1 MPFVG
6 IVNNLQLG
14 KTITASLT
22 KTTQTHKYTTDS
34 DTNRN
39 IETFNEPQTRT
50 ASVAVANSYKSVPLV
65 ISFVFLAC

>member
-14 KTITASLT
+14 KTITAFLAKS
-22 KTTQTHKYTTDS
+22 TQIHKYTTDL

-39 IETFNEPQTRT
+39 IETFNEPQTTT
-50 ASVAVANSYKSVPLV
+50 ASVAVVNSHKSVPLV
-65 ISFVFLAC
+65 I

>member
-6 IVNNLQLG
+6 IVNNLELS
-14 KTITASLT
+14 KTITASLNKST
-22 KTTQTHKYTTDS
+22 KIHKYTTD
-34 DTNRN
+34 TKRN
-39 IETFNEPQTRT
+39 MKTFNEPLTRT

>member
-14 KTITASLT
+14 KTITAFLN
-22 KTTQTHKYTTDS
+22 KTTQIHKYTTDL

-39 IETFNEPQTRT
+39 IETFNEPQTTT
-50 ASVAVANSYKSVPLV
+50 ASVANSYKSVPLV
-65 ISFVFLAC
+65 I